1 MTPRPRTPQ
10 LRDKRFARVRR
21 ITQTVL
27 VGSGVASGLFIGYAA
42 STAKPLSATTP
53 PTTTATTPATPTTPA
68 TTPNS
73 AGTVTP
79 TTTPAPVATT
89 PPVTAPITSTTTCY
103 STPSGTRVCY

>member
-42 STAKPLSATTP
+42 STAKPLAAIAPPPTTTTTTPPAPAPSPSSDDATSATAPTPAATTP
-53 PTTTATTPATPTTPA
+53 PAA
-68 TTPNS
+68 
-73 AGTVTP
+73 
-79 TTTPAPVATT
+79 APV
-89 PPVTAPITSTTTCY
+89 TSTTTCY

>member
-42 STAKPLSATTP
+42 STAKPLVPIAPAPTTTTTT
-53 PTTTATTPATPTTPA
+53 PTTTATTPRHASDDAT
-68 TTPNS
+68 S
-73 AGTVTP
+73 A
-79 TTTPAPVATT
+79 TTPAPAATT
-89 PPVTAPITSTTTCY
+89 PPVAAPVTSTTTCY

>member
-42 STAKPLSATTP
+42 STAKPLVAIAPPPTTTTTTPPAPAPSPSSDDATSATAPTPAATTP
-53 PTTTATTPATPTTPA
+53 PAA
-68 TTPNS
+68 
-73 AGTVTP
+73 
-79 TTTPAPVATT
+79 APV
-89 PPVTAPITSTTTCY
+89 TSTTTCY

>member
-21 ITQTVL
+21 VTQTIL

-42 STAKPLSATTP
+42 STAKPLKVIP
-53 PTTTATTPATPTTPA
+53 PPVT
-68 TTPNS
+68 
-73 AGTVTP
+73 TP
-79 TTTPAPVATT
+79 TTTIATATTTPPSSDDSGASTPTPAAST

>member
-10 LRDKRFARVRR
+10 LRDKRFARVRH

-42 STAKPLSATTP
+42 SIAKPLVPITP
-53 PTTTATTPATPTTPA
+53 PTTTTTTPT
-68 TTPNS
+68 
-73 AGTVTP
+73 TP
-79 TTTPAPVATT
+79 TTTPPTSSSSDDGAAASTPAAST
-89 PPVTAPITSTTTCY
+89 PPVAAPITSTTTCY

>member
-21 ITQTVL
+21 VTQTIL

-42 STAKPLSATTP
+42 STAKPLKVISP
-53 PTTTATTPATPTTPA
+53 PVT
-68 TTPNS
+68 
-73 AGTVTP
+73 TP
-79 TTTPAPVATT
+79 TTTIPATATTAPSSDDSGASTPTPAAST

>member
-42 STAKPLSATTP
+42 STAKPLAAITPPSTTVP
-53 PTTTATTPATPTTPA
+53 PTTPTTTTTTPRRTSDDATPA
-68 TTPNS
+68 TTP
-73 AGTVTP
+73 A
-79 TTTPAPVATT
+79 PAATT
-89 PPVTAPITSTTTCY
+89 PPVTAPVTSTTTCY

>member
-21 ITQTVL
+21 VTQTIL

-42 STAKPLSATTP
+42 STAKPLKVIP
-53 PTTTATTPATPTTPA
+53 PPVT
-68 TTPNS
+68 
-73 AGTVTP
+73 TP
-79 TTTPAPVATT
+79 TTTIPTTAATTPSSSDDSGASTPTPAAST